1 VKVAKAHDRRF
12 TVVITGGASGIGL
25 ATAKRVIAA
34 GGHAAIL
41 DLDKARADAARK
53 ELGPKGMAAACD
65 VTDEASLRGAVT
77 NATKG
82 APPVTGLV
90 CAAGCPPSR
99 EPLETMDLEHW
110 SRVVATHLTGTM
122 LACRVVGSALAQRGR
137 GAIVTISSVT
147 AERPGPALD
156 YSAAKAGVANLTQA
170 LAAHWGA
177 KGVRVNA
184 VAPGWTDTPFIRQKG
199 RDHASVVAAM
209 PIGRLI
215 KPEEI
220 AEVIWFLLSPASSA
234 IIGSFIPCDGGYMAA
249 AGWAP
254 YGGFPRS

>member
-1 VKVAKAHDRRF
+1 MKAADAHDRPF

-34 GGHAAIL
+34 GGYAAIL

-53 ELGPKGMAAACD
+53 QLGPKGTAAACD
-65 VTDEASLRGAVT
+65 VTDEASLRRAVM

-99 EPLETMDLEHW
+99 EPLETMDLEQW
-110 SRVVATHLTGTM
+110 SRVVDTHLTGTM
-122 LACRVVGSALAQRGR
+122 LACRVVGSAMARRRR

-177 KGVRVNA
+177 KGVRINA

-199 RDHASVVAAM
+199 RDHAPIVAAM

-215 KPEEI
+215 SPEEI

-234 IIGSFIPCDGGYMAA
+234 IMGSFIPCDGGYMAA

-254 YGGFPRS
+254 YGGFPRN

>member
-1 VKVAKAHDRRF
+1 MKSTGTRGRRF

-34 GGHAAIL
+34 GGYAAVL
-41 DLDKARADAARK
+41 DLDGARADAARRK
-53 ELGPKGMAAACD
+53 LGPRARAAACD
-65 VTDEASLRGAVT
+65 VTDEASLRAAVT

-99 EPLETMDLEHW
+99 KPLETMDLEQW
-110 SRVVATHLTGTM
+110 SRVVDTHLKGTM
-122 LACRVVGSALAQRGR
+122 LACRVVGPAMARRGR
-137 GAIVTISSVT
+137 GAIVTVSSVT

-170 LAAHWGA
+170 LAAYWGA

-199 RDHASVVAAM
+199 RDRAPIVAAM

-215 KPEEI
+215 EPEEI